1 MGRWLRALLVVV
13 AALAPAVTASGQS
26 SAASAKGS
34 YSPPKTSWGDP
45 DLQGIWPGTDMV
57 GVPFERP
64 EQFGSRLYLT
74 DAELQE
80 RQKQA
85 ARQQEVDVLD
95 FDLEKPP
102 PEVVALGDVGGVT
115 SPPPHWLERG
125 VPSRQSSLIVQPA
138 NGRMPASVPIVW

>member
-1 MGRWLRALLVVV
+1 
-13 AALAPAVTASGQS
+13 
-26 SAASAKGS
+26 
-34 YSPPKTSWGDP
+34 
-45 DLQGIWPGTDMV
+45 MV

-64 EQFGSRLYLT
+64 EGFGTRLYLT
-74 DAELQE
+74 DAELEE

-102 PEVVALGDVGGVT
+102 PEIVALGDVGGVT

-125 VPSRQSSLIVQPA
+125 VPR
-138 NGRMPASVPIVW
+138 ASHR